1 VGWGEVPKCYG
12 ARLLSTETDKMAGK
26 GRVLAISAI
35 FLSLAALTA
44 SFQDG
49 ALLLSL
55 L

>member
-1 VGWGEVPKCYG
+1 M
-12 ARLLSTETDKMAGK
+12 ARLPSTETDKMAGK

-35 FLSLAALTA
+35 FLSLAVLAA
-44 SFQDG
+44 SFRNG